1 VDNPWGHHLGPVA
14 NGWTLTSARPAATG
28 PAQAARG
35 DVGLLWSGRRRP
47 SIVSPMHLAQRAQSI
62 SGSASLA
69 LIARVA
75 ELRADGVDVI
85 SLAAGEP
92 DFPSPSEAIEAAS
105 AYIAKGHVGYT
116 ASSGIP
122 ELRAAAAANLKHT
135 TGVDYAPSQVIV
147 TCGAKE
153 ALALSILALC
163 QAGDEVLVPTPAWI
177 SYDPMATIAEA
188 RTTTIPCSEESG
200 FKLTPDA
207 LAAAITP
214 DSRVL
219 VLCSPSNP
227 TGAVYTR
234 DEFAALSEVLAGT
247 DVSVVSDEIYWP
259 FIYEG
264 EFVSPASLP
273 GMAERTIVV
282 NGVSKGWSMTG
293 WRIGWLGAPQPVAS
307 AIGNIKS
314 HLTSNP
320 AAPSQYAALAALQ
333 GGDAWPKH
341 MLEAFARRRD
351 IALEMLA
358 GVPGISLAPPPGAFY
373 VFPRIDAYY
382 GPDIPDGRA
391 FAQKLL
397 EEQRVAALPG
407 IEFGEDRCIRF
418 SIATSDEQL
427 REGLSRF
434 IAFLSSLPTP
444 SAPSPLT

>member
-1 VDNPWGHHLGPVA
+1 
-14 NGWTLTSARPAATG
+14 
-28 PAQAARG
+28 
-35 DVGLLWSGRRRP
+35 
-47 SIVSPMHLAQRAQSI
+47 
-62 SGSASLA
+62 
-69 LIARVA
+69 
-75 ELRADGVDVI
+75 
-85 SLAAGEP
+85 
-92 DFPSPSEAIEAAS
+92 
-105 AYIAKGHVGYT
+105 
-116 ASSGIP
+116 
-122 ELRAAAAANLKHT
+122 LRAAAAANLKHT
-135 TGVDYAPSQVIV
+135 TGVDYAPSQVII

-177 SYDPMATIAEA
+177 SYGPMATVAEA

-234 DEFAALSEVLAGT
+234 EEFAALAEVLDGT
-247 DVSVVSDEIYWP
+247 DITVVSDEIYWP

-320 AAPSQYAALAALQ
+320 AAPSQHAALAALA
-333 GGDAWPKH
+333 GGDAWPRK
-341 MLEAFARRRD
+341 MLEAFARRRA
-351 IALEMLA
+351 IALEMLS
-358 GVPGISLAPPPGAFY
+358 GLPGISLAPPPGAFY

-382 GPDIPDGRA
+382 SPDIPDGRA

-397 EEQRVAALPG
+397 EDQRVAALPG
-407 IEFGEDRCIRF
+407 SAFGEDSCIRF

-434 IAFLSSLPTP
+434 TAFLQSLPTP
-444 SAPSPLT
+444 TAPSPLP